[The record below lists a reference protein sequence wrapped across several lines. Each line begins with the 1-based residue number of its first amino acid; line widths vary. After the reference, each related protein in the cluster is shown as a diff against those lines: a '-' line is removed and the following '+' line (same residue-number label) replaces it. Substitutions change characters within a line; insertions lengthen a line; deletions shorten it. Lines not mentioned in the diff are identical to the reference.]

1 MKPFLEEVA
10 ADFGIAET
18 FEGLALGARIAA
30 LRWESKAV
38 KPWLMCLAYG
48 CTYVQK
54 FLEVNRTRHA
64 DIGLGL
70 PSDRP

>member
-1 MKPFLEEVA
+1 LGESVA
-10 ADFGIAET
+10 DCDNTET

-48 CTYVQK
+48 CTYVQIL
-54 FLEVNRTRHA
+54 FLALNRTIYA
-64 DIGLGL
+64 DNDIGLPL
-70 PSDRP
+70 DRQ